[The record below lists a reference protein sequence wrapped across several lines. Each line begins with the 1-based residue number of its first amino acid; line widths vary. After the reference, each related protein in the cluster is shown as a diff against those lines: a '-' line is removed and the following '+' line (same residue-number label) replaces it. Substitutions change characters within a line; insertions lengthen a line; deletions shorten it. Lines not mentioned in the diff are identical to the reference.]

1 MIHYWKKQCNQCLGS
16 GETSHQVDEMRGGDE
31 WHGREIITCQNC
43 EGEGDIKKE
52 MDDLSEE
59 QMELMNM
66 GFERDEITHTR
77 FELFVCDCEIR
88 VDFNKDA
95 SKVSQFR
102 LNDVLLDMYLP
113 ELIERLKSLYFGITG
128 EELTTKN

>member
-1 MIHYWKKQCNQCLGS
+1 MIHYWTKQCTECLGA
-16 GETSHQVDEMRGGDE
+16 GETGEKAH
-31 WHGREIITCQNC
+31 EIFTCQQC
-43 EGEGDIKKE
+43 EGEGEIKQE

-59 QMELMNM
+59 QMELMDL
-66 GFERDEITHTR
+66 GFERDETTHTR
-77 FELFVCDCEIR
+77 FELVFCDCEIR

-113 ELIERLKSLYFGITG
+113 ELIERVKSLYFGITG
-128 EELTTKN
+128 EELTIKN

>member
-1 MIHYWKKQCNQCLGS
+1 MTHYWKKQCPECLGS
-16 GETSHQVDEMRGGDE
+16 GETSYQVDEMRGGDE
-31 WHGREIITCQNC
+31 WHGREICTCQQC
-43 EGEGDIKKE
+43 EGEGEIKTE

-59 QMELMNM
+59 QMELMNL
-66 GFERDEITHTR
+66 GFERDETTHTR
-77 FELFVCDCEIR
+77 FELFIDDFEIR
-88 VDFNKDA
+88 VDFSKDA

-113 ELIERLKSLYFGITG
+113 ELIERVKSLYFGITG

>member
-1 MIHYWKKQCNQCLGS
+1 
-16 GETSHQVDEMRGGDE
+16 
-31 WHGREIITCQNC
+31 
-43 EGEGDIKKE
+43 

-59 QMELMNM
+59 QMELMDL
-66 GFERDEITHTR
+66 GFERDETTHTR
-77 FELFVCDCEIR
+77 FELVFCDCEIR

-113 ELIERLKSLYFGITG
+113 ELIERIKSLYFGITG
-128 EELTTKN
+128 EELTTKK